1 MKLQH
6 GCLSWMNNV
15 PRKRTEK
22 YREEQRNPRRAG
34 LVRGWTESINCTKT
48 LIKVGEPQIALR
60 KQPKKKGLRHTK
72 GKKSFLTRVDCKNV
86 WGKPSNNFFSPEAG
100 NLWKDKQGQ
109 LQFVRVVRGKRYSS
123 EQRHKEKTT
132 SKQLL
137 WEVKLGKSVFC

>member
-86 WGKPSNNFFSPEAG
+86 WGKPSNNFFPQKLVIYG
-100 NLWKDKQGQ
+100 RTNKDNCSLLGWSEGKGIAVSKDTKRKQ
-109 LQFVRVVRGKRYSS
+109 LQSNCCGR
-123 EQRHKEKTT
+123 
-132 SKQLL
+132 LN
-137 WEVKLGKSVFC
+137 